1 MPALC
6 LIFYIGRKH
15 CPVYIFFIFF
25 IFLLFLEKC
34 LFLVTV
40 ILGIVFSTLQQL
52 IHQLVIRLGIV

>member
-1 MPALC
+1 MYL
-6 LIFYIGRKH
+6 
-15 CPVYIFFIFF
+15 YIFFILF